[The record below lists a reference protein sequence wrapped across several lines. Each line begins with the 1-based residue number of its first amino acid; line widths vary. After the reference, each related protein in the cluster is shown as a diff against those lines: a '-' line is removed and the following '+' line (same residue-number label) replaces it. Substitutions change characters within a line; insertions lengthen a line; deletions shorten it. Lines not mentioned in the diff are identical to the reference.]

1 MEMAHTTKSLIKKN
15 IFIVGEMVT
24 DVLVQLED
32 LSFKFILKEN
42 NFRFLYSN
50 MPLSQSIHKI
60 NMMCVYQGMFYGSH
74 NQHEDFFVSI

>member
-24 DVLVQLED
+24 DVLVQLEH
-32 LSFKFILKEN
+32 LRFKFILKEN

-50 MPLSQSIHKI
+50 IPLSQS
-60 NMMCVYQGMFYGSH
+60 NFASQ
-74 NQHEDFFVSI
+74 NQDDVCLARDVLWKS